1 MTDINMTKKPRG
13 AISLLDH
20 GYIKLVSTN
29 GKDSDI
35 AAAARLSY
43 GRGTKKKNDDAG
55 LIRYLYMNAHTS
67 PFEMVGMKFQMRLP
81 IFIMRQLVRHRTAN
95 LNEYS
100 GRYSIMPK
108 LWYVPE
114 TKDIKHQDSVNKQG
128 SSGEFDFAEATE
140 IQSMIDRASERAF
153 DDYEELI
160 SRGVSREMARITLPL
175 NMYTE
180 IVWQM
185 DLNNMLKFLWLRDDS
200 HAQWEIQVYAKA
212 IAEKV
217 KEKFPLTYE
226 AYMRKRSSVSLT
238 TDQLFALI
246 TGDRTGLPKSELAEV
261 EKLQRRLQQE
271 ITAKMAFED

>member
-1 MTDINMTKKPRG
+1 MSDVNMTKKPRG
-13 AISLLDH
+13 ALQLLDH

-29 GKDSDI
+29 GKDADI

-100 GRYSIMPK
+100 GRYSIMPR
-108 LWYVPE
+108 LFYIPE
-114 TKDIKHQDSVNKQG
+114 IEQIAAQHETNKQ
-128 SSGEFDFAEATE
+128 SSGVPLDPTEAEVIRRMMRDISE
-140 IQSMIDRASERAF
+140 ASFNVYEHLVERG
-153 DDYEELI
+153 L
-160 SRGVSREMARITLPL
+160 SRETAREVLPL
-175 NMYTE
+175 NTYTE
-180 IVWQM
+180 VVWQM
-185 DLNNMLKFLWLRDDS
+185 DLNNMLKFLWLRDDD

-217 KEKFPLTYE
+217 KEKFPLTYA

-246 TGDRTGLPKSELAEV
+246 TGDRTGLPKGELAEV
-261 EKLQRRLQQE
+261 EQLQRRLQQE
-271 ITAKMAFED
+271 ITAKMVIED